1 VWGRGV
7 RRQQGQFWRW
17 LQQQTAGDVG
27 AEVEK
32 TARTA
37 LRVFAAADGWW
48 CVGERCE
55 KTARAALDSTSEV
68 VAAADGWRCG
78 GRG

>member
-1 VWGRGV
+1 MY
-7 RRQQGQFWRW
+7 
-17 LQQQTAGDVG
+17 G
-27 AEVEK
+27 AEVWEDSKNSYGGGFGSRRQEMWGKRWRK

-37 LRVFAAADGWW
+37 LQVFAAADGWW
-48 CVGERCE
+48 CVGETCE
-55 KTARAALDSTSEV
+55 KTAGAALEV

>member
-1 VWGRGV
+1 MWGKR
-7 RRQQGQFWRW
+7 WR
-17 LQQQTAGDVG
+17 
-27 AEVEK
+27 K

-37 LRVFAAADGWW
+37 LQVFAAADGWW
-48 CVGERCE
+48 CVVERCE
-55 KTARAALDSTSEV
+55 KTARAALEV